1 MSGLRRPLVLPRPTY
16 YDSTSDYH
24 SIDDS
29 LNRVEYF
36 SNAVLEDQYDAALRS
51 RGRDDA
57 LLRNANAT
65 IEESSVQ
72 QSEVQVQEASE
83 STQAVCESAEASC
96 ESAQAVCKSAEAE
109 ATCESAEAVC
119 ESAEAAC
126 ESAETPSNMYIIGP
140 SMMTPSLKSLSM
152 YSDLLSLT
160 TDRPTPSLQLE
171 GVYYRP
177 VVSTSG
183 LHASRPPMMTS
194 NLSAAGHQQ
203 AIKDS
208 EAVIAASNASN
219 NASSAEDAKNMGG
232 TVNIPRYYAC
242 GGDPLNRPVT
252 ELRRKMRRMVAQ
264 GKRNPNYYR
273 MGLDD

>member
-16 YDSTSDYH
+16 YDSTHDYH

-65 IEESSVQ
+65 IMAPNSVADQ
-72 QSEVQVQEASE
+72 Q
-83 STQAVCESAEASC
+83 
-96 ESAQAVCKSAEAE
+96 
-109 ATCESAEAVC
+109 
-119 ESAEAAC
+119 
-126 ESAETPSNMYIIGP
+126 P
-140 SMMTPSLKSLSM
+140 L
-152 YSDLLSLT
+152 
-160 TDRPTPSLQLE
+160 
-171 GVYYRP
+171 
-177 VVSTSG
+177 
-183 LHASRPPMMTS
+183 
-194 NLSAAGHQQ
+194 
-203 AIKDS
+203 KDS
-208 EAVIAASNASN
+208 EDKIGASNEGN
-219 NASSAEDAKNMGG
+219 NEGNNENASSAEEAKKIGG
-232 TVNIPRYYAC
+232 SVNIPSYYAC

-252 ELRRKMRRMVAQ
+252 ELRRKIRRMVAQ

>member
-65 IEESSVQ
+65 IV
-72 QSEVQVQEASE
+72 
-83 STQAVCESAEASC
+83 SAEYQPPHRSVSRRVRAST
-96 ESAQAVCKSAEAE
+96 APPAPR
-109 ATCESAEAVC
+109 
-119 ESAEAAC
+119 
-126 ESAETPSNMYIIGP
+126 PS
-140 SMMTPSLKSLSM
+140 
-152 YSDLLSLT
+152 
-160 TDRPTPSLQLE
+160 QQE

>member
-65 IEESSVQ
+65 IV
-72 QSEVQVQEASE
+72 
-83 STQAVCESAEASC
+83 SAEYQPPHRSVSRRVRAST
-96 ESAQAVCKSAEAE
+96 APPAPR
-109 ATCESAEAVC
+109 
-119 ESAEAAC
+119 
-126 ESAETPSNMYIIGP
+126 PS
-140 SMMTPSLKSLSM
+140 
-152 YSDLLSLT
+152 
-160 TDRPTPSLQLE
+160 QQE

-183 LHASRPPMMTS
+183 LHASRPPMPNSRRIQYPSRELPIATYVPPAPKTS
-194 NLSAAGHQQ
+194 VVKTAVRPLSIPDPSIGH
-203 AIKDS
+203 ID
-208 EAVIAASNASN
+208 EEV
-219 NASSAEDAKNMGG
+219 SAEDAKNMGG

>member
-65 IEESSVQ
+65 IV
-72 QSEVQVQEASE
+72 
-83 STQAVCESAEASC
+83 SAEYQPPHRSVSRRVRAST
-96 ESAQAVCKSAEAE
+96 APPAPR
-109 ATCESAEAVC
+109 
-119 ESAEAAC
+119 
-126 ESAETPSNMYIIGP
+126 PS
-140 SMMTPSLKSLSM
+140 
-152 YSDLLSLT
+152 
-160 TDRPTPSLQLE
+160 QQE

-194 NLSAAGHQQ
+194 NLSAAGQQ

-208 EAVIAASNASN
+208 EAIIAASNASN

>member
-16 YDSTSDYH
+16 YDSTHDYH

-65 IEESSVQ
+65 IV
-72 QSEVQVQEASE
+72 
-83 STQAVCESAEASC
+83 SAEYQPTPHRSVSRRVRAST
-96 ESAQAVCKSAEAE
+96 APPA
-109 ATCESAEAVC
+109 
-119 ESAEAAC
+119 
-126 ESAETPSNMYIIGP
+126 P
-140 SMMTPSLKSLSM
+140 
-152 YSDLLSLT
+152 
-160 TDRPTPSLQLE
+160 RPTQQVSNSSTKE

-183 LHASRPPMMTS
+183 LHASRPPMKKTSKQKTMTKVEVATPPKPKTD
-194 NLSAAGHQQ
+194 NLMSW
-203 AIKDS
+203 KYRLDS
-208 EAVIAASNASN
+208 RVNPGDIIYEPASYARLRKQLQDVNGKMDRERQLLDRYLDTENMSRSTLWRAEEAKKI
-219 NASSAEDAKNMGG
+219 GG
-232 TVNIPRYYAC
+232 SVNIPSYYAC

-252 ELRRKMRRMVAQ
+252 ELRRKIRRMVAQ

>member
-16 YDSTSDYH
+16 YDSTSEYN

-65 IEESSVQ
+65 IV
-72 QSEVQVQEASE
+72 
-83 STQAVCESAEASC
+83 SAEY
-96 ESAQAVCKSAEAE
+96 Q
-109 ATCESAEAVC
+109 
-119 ESAEAAC
+119 
-126 ESAETPSNMYIIGP
+126 
-140 SMMTPSLKSLSM
+140 
-152 YSDLLSLT
+152 
-160 TDRPTPSLQLE
+160 PTPHRSVSRRVRASTAPPAPRPSQQE

-177 VVSTSG
+177 LISTSG
-183 LHASRPPMMTS
+183 LHASRPPMMAPNS
-194 NLSAAGHQQ
+194 VADEQALKASEDKIGANGNSAGNSA
-203 AIKDS
+203 
-208 EAVIAASNASN
+208 
-219 NASSAEDAKNMGG
+219 NASSAEEAKKLDGS
-232 TVNIPRYYAC
+232 VNIPSYYAC

-252 ELRRKMRRMVAQ
+252 ELRRKIRRMVAT

-273 MGLDD
+273 MGLDA

>member
-65 IEESSVQ
+65 IV
-72 QSEVQVQEASE
+72 
-83 STQAVCESAEASC
+83 SAEYQPPHRSVSRRVRAST
-96 ESAQAVCKSAEAE
+96 APPAPR
-109 ATCESAEAVC
+109 
-119 ESAEAAC
+119 
-126 ESAETPSNMYIIGP
+126 PS
-140 SMMTPSLKSLSM
+140 
-152 YSDLLSLT
+152 
-160 TDRPTPSLQLE
+160 QQE

-183 LHASRPPMMTS
+183 LHASRPPMKKTS
-194 NLSAAGHQQ
+194 KQKTIPKVTVATPPKPKTDNLMSWKYRIESRVNPAD
-203 AIKDS
+203 IIY
-208 EAVIAASNASN
+208 EPASYARLRKQLQEVNGKMDRERQLLDRYLDTDNMSR
-219 NASSAEDAKNMGG
+219 SRLRRAEDAKNMGG

>member
-16 YDSTSDYH
+16 YDSTSEYN

-65 IEESSVQ
+65 IEEPGQ
-72 QSEVQVQEASE
+72 QSDGQAASE
-83 STQAVCESAEASC
+83 GAQPPSNTYSSESAMVA
-96 ESAQAVCKSAEAE
+96 
-109 ATCESAEAVC
+109 
-119 ESAEAAC
+119 
-126 ESAETPSNMYIIGP
+126 
-140 SMMTPSLKSLSM
+140 PSLKSLSM

-160 TDRPTPSLQLE
+160 TDRPTPSLELE

-177 VVSTSG
+177 LISTSG
-183 LHASRPPMMTS
+183 LHASRPPMMAPNS
-194 NLSAAGHQQ
+194 VADEQALKASEDKIGANGNSAGNSA
-203 AIKDS
+203 
-208 EAVIAASNASN
+208 
-219 NASSAEDAKNMGG
+219 NASSAEEAKKLDGS
-232 TVNIPRYYAC
+232 VNIPSYYAC

-252 ELRRKMRRMVAQ
+252 ELRRKIRRMVAT

-273 MGLDD
+273 MGLDA

>member
-1 MSGLRRPLVLPRPTY
+1 MSEKKESTGNYYRPVIWHQMGTKGQSKLRRKTHTMPGIGRPLAMPRTTY
-16 YDSTSDYH
+16 YSDTSRDY

-36 SNAVLEDQYDAALRS
+36 SNAVMEDQYDAAIRS

-65 IEESSVQ
+65 IEQ
-72 QSEVQVQEASE
+72 ALQPSEEKGHREGVWAPTMAHSR
-83 STQAVCESAEASC
+83 S
-96 ESAQAVCKSAEAE
+96 
-109 ATCESAEAVC
+109 
-119 ESAEAAC
+119 
-126 ESAETPSNMYIIGP
+126 IIA
-140 SMMTPSLKSLSM
+140 PSLRSLSM
-152 YSDLLSLT
+152 YSDLVSLT

-171 GVYYRP
+171 GIYYRP

-183 LHASRPPMMTS
+183 LHASHPPMMNPTDHS
-194 NLSAAGHQQ
+194 LYRDSLGLAGQS
-203 AIKDS
+203 S
-208 EAVIAASNASN
+208 EVKNEGINEHGQHAQHGHGQ
-219 NASSAEDAKNMGG
+219 ASSAEDAKIKGG
-232 TVNIPRYYAC
+232 SVNIPAYYAC

-252 ELRRKMRRMVAQ
+252 ELRRKMRRMVAS

>member
-65 IEESSVQ
+65 I
-72 QSEVQVQEASE
+72 
-83 STQAVCESAEASC
+83 
-96 ESAQAVCKSAEAE
+96 
-109 ATCESAEAVC
+109 
-119 ESAEAAC
+119 
-126 ESAETPSNMYIIGP
+126 
-140 SMMTPSLKSLSM
+140 
-152 YSDLLSLT
+152 
-160 TDRPTPSLQLE
+160 
-171 GVYYRP
+171 
-177 VVSTSG
+177 
-183 LHASRPPMMTS
+183 MTS

>member
-65 IEESSVQ
+65 I
-72 QSEVQVQEASE
+72 
-83 STQAVCESAEASC
+83 
-96 ESAQAVCKSAEAE
+96 
-109 ATCESAEAVC
+109 
-119 ESAEAAC
+119 
-126 ESAETPSNMYIIGP
+126 
-140 SMMTPSLKSLSM
+140 
-152 YSDLLSLT
+152 
-160 TDRPTPSLQLE
+160 E